1 MGLQRSGGGNMK
13 VGTVAYCDM
22 EYGDL
27 GLDIEGMNGESH
39 GVEEEEEDEKLPLV
53 EVGHNGLVG
62 KWDEGG

>member
-1 MGLQRSGGGNMK
+1 
-13 VGTVAYCDM
+13 
-22 EYGDL
+22 
-27 GLDIEGMNGESH
+27 MNGESH